1 MKDTSSKNT
10 TKTNDTALKNAAKSL
25 TAIFLVLAILAGM
38 IYGLNWLL
46 ADQFEKNALEAERK
60 IPRMVLPEGNYF
72 DQYDGKLVAGVS
84 ACYVASNGAGIAVV
98 VEQKITHGGIQ
109 IMVGVNSE
117 GQITNIVVQSQ
128 EYTKG
133 NDAGISNPEYLSVYI
148 GRTVLSAD
156 HISDDYEIDPVAG
169 AEEASNAV
177 YQAVRIAFRQ
187 QAVIENDNEGGN
199 NEAPIGGGN

>member
-1 MKDTSSKNT
+1 MKETSSKVKTKPNNT
-10 TKTNDTALKNAAKSL
+10 TSKNAAKSL
-25 TAIFLVLAILAGM
+25 TAIFLVAAILAGT

-60 IPRMVLPEGNYF
+60 IPRMVLPEGNFF
-72 DQYDGKLVAGVS
+72 DQYDGKLVEDVS
-84 ACYVASNGAGIAVV
+84 ACYIASNGAGIAVV
-98 VEQKITHGGIQ
+98 VEQEITHGGIQ

-117 GQITNIVVQSQ
+117 GQITNIVIQNQ
-128 EYTKG
+128 ENAKG
-133 NDAGISNPEYLSVYI
+133 NDAGITNPEYLSIYI

-187 QAVIENDNEGGN
+187 QAVIENDNEGEN
-199 NEAPIGGGN
+199 NAAPIGGGN